1 MLCIVLDR
9 SNSIPLHLQVRNS
22 LRNDIFKGNYTE
34 KIPPEHELMN
44 KYSVSRATIRRA
56 IRTLVDDGMLESRQG
71 LGTFVAVR
79 PIEEWLGNLSTF
91 FDIIGE
97 RGLTPDIKVLR
108 QGIVEAPQD
117 AATIFGVP
125 RLYETIRL
133 RLANDTPVVL
143 ETQYYPLEIGE
154 KLALLDLSNVSTY
167 DVLETE
173 LGLNLWEAR
182 QTIGAIIPAAEEKKL
197 LGMTAEPSCALLS
210 KRLVLDHDGNPLEYE
225 KSIYRADNYAFRIN
239 LTRRRKL

>member
-1 MLCIVLDR
+1 VLDR
-9 SNSIPLHLQVRNS
+9 SNSVPLHLQIRN
-22 LRNDIFKGNYTE
+22 LVKNDVFKGTYTE
-34 KIPPEHELMN
+34 KIPPEHELMD
-44 KYSVSRATIRRA
+44 KYGVSRATIRRA
-56 IRTLVDDGMLESRQG
+56 IRTLIDEGVLESRQG

-97 RGLTPDIKVLR
+97 LGLHPNIKVLK
-108 QGIVEAPQD
+108 QGVTEAPQD
-117 AATIFGVP
+117 AAKIFGVS
-125 RLYETIRL
+125 RLYETVRL
-133 RLANDTPVVL
+133 RQANDTPVVL

-154 KLALLDLSNVSTY
+154 KLARLDLNNVSTY

-173 LGLNLWEAR
+173 LGVSLWEAK
-182 QTIGAIIPAAEEKKL
+182 QTIGAIIPGAEEKKL

-210 KRLVLDHDGNPLEYE
+210 KRLVLGHDGRPLEYE
-225 KSIYRADNYAFRIN
+225 KSIYRADIYAFRIN